1 MAEGATPTALRAE
14 SQGGRPRKGLAAR
27 VVGVIVSP
35 AETYTDIAAHPRA
48 LSVLVLV
55 FVATSLVLGV
65 FLSTD
70 TGRNAALDQN
80 LSMMEAFGSRL
91 SEAQMRQVTQS
102 FEARAAYAPLYAVG
116 GILVG
121 LPLTVAVVA
130 GLGMLVFNVGLG
142 GEATFRQ
149 MFAIVAYSRV
159 ISLLQTLFVTPL
171 NFARESLSS
180 ATSLLVFFP
189 MIDDAG
195 FLGRLLGWIDLFR
208 IWWIASLAIGLGVL
222 YKRGS
227 WPIAA
232 VILALY
238 VLFALAAAGV
248 MVALTGA

>member
-1 MAEGATPTALRAE
+1 
-14 SQGGRPRKGLAAR
+14 
-27 VVGVIVSP
+27 VGVIVSP
-35 AETYTDIAAHPRA
+35 AETYADIAARPRPLA
-48 LSVLVLV
+48 ALVLV
-55 FVATSLVLGV
+55 FVASSLAVGL

-70 TGRNAALDQN
+70 VGRRAALDQN
-80 LSMMEAFGSRL
+80 LSMMEMFGSRL
-91 SEAQMRQVTQS
+91 SDARMRQISEQ

-121 LPLTVAVVA
+121 LPLTVAAVA

-142 GEATFRQ
+142 GEATFKQ
-149 MFAIVAYSRV
+149 LLAIVAYSRI

-171 NFARESLSS
+171 NYARESLSS

-195 FLGRLLGWIDLFR
+195 FVGRLLGWIDLFR
-208 IWWIASLAIGLGVL
+208 IWWIVSLAIGLGVL

-248 MVALTGA
+248 MMAFSGA

>member
-1 MAEGATPTALRAE
+1 
-14 SQGGRPRKGLAAR
+14 
-27 VVGVIVSP
+27 VSP

-48 LSVLVLV
+48 MSVLVLV

-80 LSMMEAFGSRL
+80 LSVMEAFGSRL

-149 MFAIVAYSRV
+149 LFAIVAYSRV

-189 MIDDAG
+189 MLDDAG
-195 FLGRLLGWIDLFR
+195 FPGRLLGWIDLFR